1 MLQKNLTVT
10 EVHETFTVS
19 SPNSKEGGRPN
30 RRHVIVIPE
39 IQEGPELY
47 EAQEAKLA
55 EPHQFKGQVHVHVQ
69 SQVLP
74 QETPA
79 AVVADSR
86 NELSY
91 LKPPGEETKQFDVST
106 KAVTGSLLKGFS
118 FHNQPEVVCGAITE
132 NSNKEA
138 KTVYS
143 LQDKRVYY
151 DGYSI
156 KYSSC

>member
-1 MLQKNLTVT
+1 MSHKNLVT
-10 EVHETFTVS
+10 ELHETFTVS

-30 RRHVIVIPE
+30 RRHVIVTPGIPE
-39 IQEGPELY
+39 HCQ
-47 EAQEAKLA
+47 AQEAKLA
-55 EPHQFKGQVHVHVQ
+55 EPQQFNGQVHVHVQ

-74 QETPA
+74 QGTPA
-79 AVVADSR
+79 AVVADPK

-91 LKPPGEETKQFDVST
+91 LKPSGEETKQFDVST
-106 KAVTGSLLKGFS
+106 KAVTGCLLKGFYY
-118 FHNQPEVVCGAITE
+118 HNQPQVVCGAITE
-132 NSNKEA
+132 YSNKEA

-156 KYSSC
+156 K